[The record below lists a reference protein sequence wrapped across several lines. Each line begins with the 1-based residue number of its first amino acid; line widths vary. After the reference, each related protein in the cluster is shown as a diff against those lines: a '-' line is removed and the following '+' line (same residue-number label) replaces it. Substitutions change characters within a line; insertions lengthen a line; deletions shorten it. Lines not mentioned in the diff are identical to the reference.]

1 MLSQM
6 DNLTQYPIRS
16 NGYDARFRAEFIGWP
31 LDNAS
36 HLVCTTVCGKSVP
49 GGEPTDRPA
58 RQLSAEQRR
67 ALVLAALSGE
77 GPVALARCR
86 DTSDYRTWKP
96 KDKALGDAQEQ
107 AECRWRMWGL
117 EAVGEATM

>member
-1 MLSQM
+1 
-6 DNLTQYPIRS
+6 
-16 NGYDARFRAEFIGWP
+16 
-31 LDNAS
+31 
-36 HLVCTTVCGKSVP
+36 
-49 GGEPTDRPA
+49 
-58 RQLSAEQRR
+58 
-67 ALVLAALSGE
+67 VLAALSGE

>member
-1 MLSQM
+1 MTPDFVPSLSVGP
-6 DNLTQYPIRS
+6 LTMRPTWFALLCA
-16 NGYDARFRAEFIGWP
+16 ARAY
-31 LDNAS
+31 L
-36 HLVCTTVCGKSVP
+36 

>member
-1 MLSQM
+1 M
-6 DNLTQYPIRS
+6 DNLTQYSKLS
-16 NGYDARFRAEFIGWP
+16 NGHENGFRAEFIGRP

-49 GGEPTDRPA
+49 GGEPTDRTA

-67 ALVLAALSGE
+67 ALVLAALSGKD
-77 GPVALARCR
+77 PMALARCSGI
-86 DTSDYRTWKP
+86 SDYRTWKP
-96 KDKALGDAQEQ
+96 KAKALGNAQEQ
-107 AECRWRMWGL
+107 AEFRWWMRGL